1 MAKFLAFV
9 GNRAAYIHNARFEQ
23 AFFDN
28 AEEKTGQVFGNKVYD
43 TLVMAQMIW
52 NDGGPHSINRLIKR
66 LGLPQFQGRTL
77 GEVNSITVSYTHL
90 RAHETGRNLVCR
102 LLWSTLEF
110 EGFYARPLICGIYL
124 RQH

>member
-1 MAKFLAFV
+1 MSEHLRCVPAMVELEGIPLPNAMARFLAFV
-9 GNRAAYIHNARFEQ
+9 GNRAAFIHNARFEQ

-77 GEVNSITVSYTHL
+77 GEVNSIL
-90 RAHETGRNLVCR
+90 AI
-102 LLWSTLEF
+102 LLA
-110 EGFYARPLICGIYL
+110 AREAAFDNESD
-124 RQH
+124 